1 MKNDL
6 ISIEEQTQGLDL
18 ATAGQLANQLAGTQ
32 VFDDYRGRLA
42 ENTKGRQTSET
53 T

>member
-6 ISIEEQTQGLDL
+6 ITIDEQTHGLDL
-18 ATAGQLANQLAGTQ
+18 ATAVQVANQLAGTQ

-42 ENTKGRQTSET
+42 ENTKGRQMI
-53 T
+53 